1 MCVVRYDEVADE
13 LYGLLP
19 EDFITARAAREKEV
33 KAAGDRELAARIHAL
48 AKPNQVAWVANLL
61 VREHREEVQPLL
73 ELGAGLREASEDLD
87 AEQLREFSRQ
97 QHRLL
102 HALVQQARRLA
113 AAAQGRPASET
124 VVRGLEETLR
134 AALVDPDAADAVL
147 SGRLTAGLQHSGFGP
162 VTGTGGGGPSKASA
176 PGVSRGRTSVR
187 DDGVA
192 AADEALAQAK
202 AAAEAAQSSRDDA
215 TADMARLGE
224 GLSQV
229 VSEEA
234 RLREELD
241 EAVAERTRLEG
252 EVRRGR
258 EGLEEME
265 RSVVEAE
272 RRLADAVA
280 ERTAL
285 DGSAADPS
293 DRAG

>member
-1 MCVVRYDEVADE
+1 MCLVQYDEVADE

-19 EDFITARAAREKEV
+19 EDFITARAAREKEA

-48 AKPNQVAWVANLL
+48 QKPNQVAWVANLL
-61 VREHREEVQPLL
+61 VREHLVEVQPLL

-87 AEQLREFSRQ
+87 TEQLREFSRQ

-124 VVRGLEETLR
+124 VVRGLEDTLR

-162 VTGTGGGGPSKASA
+162 VTGTGGG
-176 PGVSRGRTSVR
+176 
-187 DDGVA
+187 
-192 AADEALAQAK
+192 EALAQAK
-202 AAAEAAQSSRDDA
+202 AAAEAAKSSRDGA
-215 TADMARLGE
+215 TADMARLE
-224 GLSQV
+224 AGLSQV
-229 VSEEA
+229 VSEVA

-280 ERTAL
+280 ELKVL
-285 DGSAADPS
+285 DGQ
-293 DRAG
+293 